1 MSSSDSPTFHRSNQS
16 TNTFGSTKAHY
27 HPNGGTCAFCDPSAS
42 TSTWPTRGMKRATST
57 CSFQTTMKRNTTI
70 YAGDFAEPQSATDY
84 TPTSKA
90 ATFPRLMRKKS
101 VDMLKRKSQGWF
113 RDLEAEEEEEAAKQR
128 ALVAAHEKER
138 EAEMRE
144 MRERAERRKTFEEV
158 DEEEEEEEDE
168 LKEPPPRLP
177 ELTLVSESEE
187 EEGFDVLFG
196 GIGR

>member
-1 MSSSDSPTFHRSNQS
+1 
-16 TNTFGSTKAHY
+16 
-27 HPNGGTCAFCDPSAS
+27 
-42 TSTWPTRGMKRATST
+42 
-57 CSFQTTMKRNTTI
+57 
-70 YAGDFAEPQSATDY
+70 
-84 TPTSKA
+84 
-90 ATFPRLMRKKS
+90 
-101 VDMLKRKSQGWF
+101 MLKRKSQGWF

-144 MRERAERRKTFEEV
+144 MRERAERRDTFEEV
-158 DEEEEEEEDE
+158 DEEEEDEDE
-168 LKEPPPRLP
+168 WREPPPRLP